1 MAERIEIHSRN
12 DTFQLLEAAMRNRNK
27 RHRQG
32 FFVVESVKGINL
44 ALQTPGWEA
53 RGVVYARGRRLSP
66 WAQEI
71 LRRPRLAHYVLPE
84 ALLSELSDR
93 EETSEI
99 LLLCSIRNFALS
111 DIALRSGLLLL
122 TDRTQNPGNLGSII
136 RSADAMGADALLMV
150 GHSADVYDPAC
161 VRATIGTLFTLPV
174 VRLEGV
180 QDLLPLRGRYP
191 DMQWVGTS
199 AHGTVSLDAVDL
211 SRPTLLMM
219 GNETVGLSRAC
230 KEACDVLARIPIFGA
245 ASSLNLACATSI
257 CLYEAQRQRLA
268 AAGEAGS
275 GK

>member
-1 MAERIEIHSRN
+1 M
-12 DTFQLLEAAMRNRNK
+12 
-27 RHRQG
+27 
-32 FFVVESVKGINL
+32 
-44 ALQTPGWEA
+44 
-53 RGVVYARGRRLSP
+53 VYARERRLSP

-180 QDLLPLRGRYP
+180 QDLLPLRERYP

-199 AHGTVSLDAVDL
+199 AHRHGEPGRGGLEPPDAPDDGE
-211 SRPTLLMM
+211 RDGGP
-219 GNETVGLSRAC
+219 
-230 KEACDVLARIPIFGA
+230 LARLQGGLRRAGP
-245 ASSLNLACATSI
+245 ASRSSAPPP
-257 CLYEAQRQRLA
+257 R
-268 AAGEAGS
+268 
-275 GK
+275 

>member
-27 RHRQG
+27 RLRQG

-44 ALQTPGWEA
+44 ALQTPGWEPC
-53 RGVVYARGRRLSP
+53 GVVYARERKLSL

-71 LRRPRLAHYVLPE
+71 LRRQTLTQYILPE

-99 LLLCSIRNFALS
+99 LLLCRIRSFSLDDLPQS
-111 DIALRSGLLLL
+111 SRLLLL

-161 VRATIGTLFTLPV
+161 VRATIGTIFTLPV

-180 QDLLPLRGRYP
+180 QDLLPLREKFP
-191 DMQWVGTS
+191 AMQWVGTS
-199 AHGTVSLDAVDL
+199 AHGTVNLDEVDL
-211 SRPTLLMM
+211 SRQTLLMM

-268 AAGEAGS
+268 AAKRGN
-275 GK
+275 